1 MAGQDLDVVDA
12 AGAECALSEGD
23 ALQLTGQNAPDATSI
38 NLAVLASK
46 GGRECPRG
54 DMVSVSL
61 QDLQDM
67 QNHMRETI
75 DQGMQ
80 ELQKKQGQGG
90 LPAAPASAAAAPVES
105 AMAASAP
112 PPPPE
117 KEVAAQLNEQS
128 QAADQAEK
136 EATTETA
143 AAEPPTVA
151 LGQSPDEVAAALGK
165 PKSIMDLGAKKI
177 YVYQDMK
184 VTFNGGKVTDIQ

>member
-1 MAGQDLDVVDA
+1 MWSTPPEPSAPSA
-12 AGAECALSEGD
+12 RATRCNSPAR
-23 ALQLTGQNAPDATSI
+23 TTPDATTV

-46 GGRECPRG
+46 GGKECAKG
-54 DMVSVSL
+54 DTVSVSL

-80 ELQKKQGQGG
+80 ELQKKQGKGG
-90 LPAAPASAAAAPVES
+90 LPAAPAAAKAAPVES

-117 KEVAAQLNEQS
+117 KEVAAELNEQ
-128 QAADQAEK
+128 DK
-136 EATTETA
+136 ELTQPRRKPLPKREPRRR
-143 AAEPPTVA
+143 EPPTVA
-151 LGQSPDEVAAALGK
+151 LGQTLDQVTAALGK

-177 YVYQDMK
+177 YVYKDMK
-184 VTFNGGKVTDIQ
+184 VTFKDGKVTDIQ